1 MKSRFP
7 ICYFAA
13 ILSAILYIACVI
25 AAYLQYP
32 KPFSLRQNW
41 LSDLG
46 NQIVNPRGAAFY
58 NVGVILTSLLL
69 AVWFVGLSQWRLKQ
83 NTANQ
88 RLLTIAQIAGI
99 IATFALI
106 MSALN
111 PIDKPAVHALWSQIH
126 FILSGIGFGFS
137 VTALRYHRSFSNQI
151 LYLGIWAS
159 ILPFLMY
166 TLGKGQTYWME
177 WVAVGSF
184 IIYILAVGT
193 TTRFFVLSAGPTSL

>member
-1 MKSRFP
+1 MKSRIP

-13 ILSAILYIACVI
+13 ILSAILYIACGI

-69 AVWFVGLSQWRLKQ
+69 AVWFAGLSQWRLKQ

-88 RLLTIAQIAGI
+88 RLLAISQITGI
-99 IATFALI
+99 VASFALI

-111 PIDKPAVHALWSQIH
+111 PINKLAVHALWSQIH

-137 VTALRYHRSFSNQI
+137 VTALRYHRNFSNQI
-151 LYLGIWAS
+151 LYLGICAS
-159 ILPFLMY
+159 LLPFLMY

-177 WVAVGSF
+177 WVAVGFF
-184 IIYILAVGT
+184 ILYIFAVGT
-193 TTRFFVLSAGPTSL
+193 TTRFFVHSADPTSL